1 MTGARPEPR
10 APARL
15 RMVPPAALSA
25 AQDRDPGAPVRYIEG
40 VEAHLGHRRPV
51 YAQGKGESSATLR
64 GHVVIEDLTG
74 VLDRISSR
82 TGPNG
87 PQGEVTQWILSQ
99 AARHLAERFSESVE
113 YGTEGRS
120 LPKGLSA
127 LVGHEPFARTYLD
140 VSVHQMLRRWP
151 QASDWYD
158 DLLAYVLRPQLVS
171 ANLHEVVGEFQV
183 WTGLRLGDFVR
194 ELTRHQVTR
203 SETDALYQLS
213 DIVEAMWPDHPV
225 VKASRVKFRKAI
237 VDLWGPLFVLG
248 MANYGLRLR
257 PGVQVEGMIWT
268 FQALASWEIR
278 ERRVLADLPWRVD
291 PVTGRDEPT
300 CSHALLVFLA
310 GALQDLDGRF
320 LSVEEL
326 ADRRA
331 TVAGFATGS

>member
-113 YGTEGRS
+113 YGT
-120 LPKGLSA
+120 
-127 LVGHEPFARTYLD
+127 
-140 VSVHQMLRRWP
+140 
-151 QASDWYD
+151 
-158 DLLAYVLRPQLVS
+158 
-171 ANLHEVVGEFQV
+171 
-183 WTGLRLGDFVR
+183 
-194 ELTRHQVTR
+194 
-203 SETDALYQLS
+203 
-213 DIVEAMWPDHPV
+213 
-225 VKASRVKFRKAI
+225 
-237 VDLWGPLFVLG
+237 
-248 MANYGLRLR
+248 
-257 PGVQVEGMIWT
+257 
-268 FQALASWEIR
+268 
-278 ERRVLADLPWRVD
+278 
-291 PVTGRDEPT
+291 
-300 CSHALLVFLA
+300 
-310 GALQDLDGRF
+310 
-320 LSVEEL
+320 
-326 ADRRA
+326 
-331 TVAGFATGS
+331 